1 MLLEPTPA
9 RREGTP
15 RKGREIYVTLACLR
29 QGGGGGKLRS
39 FGINS
44 TSQARLESYAWTHA
58 VAPLSCATVRCRL
71 PWLLAASLAATLKP
85 NAGSAHKKGG
95 QVMFCPRPLLE
106 LPCKAERWQ
115 GACKKRTSNVSPSTI
130 TSAPLQGGP
139 AASTWA
145 LLLDTNTRSKR
156 QNVLIV
162 CGSADAQYSKYRRCT
177 PRRQYLQP
185 LSP

>member
-29 QGGGGGKLRS
+29 QGGRGGGGKLRS

-85 NAGSAHKKGG
+85 NAGSAHRKGG
-95 QVMFCPRPLLE
+95 QVMFHPPPLLE

-115 GACKKRTSNVSPSTI
+115 GAHKRRTSNVSPSTI
-130 TSAPLQGGP
+130 TSAALHRGA
-139 AASTWA
+139 AASTCSPPFI
-145 LLLDTNTRSKR
+145 TNTMAPAGPPKFR
-156 QNVLIV
+156 IF
-162 CGSADAQYSKYRRCT
+162 A
-177 PRRQYLQP
+177 
-185 LSP
+185 

>member
-29 QGGGGGKLRS
+29 QGRGGGGKLRS

-85 NAGSAHKKGG
+85 NAGSAHRKGG
-95 QVMFCPRPLLE
+95 QVMFHPPPLLE

-115 GACKKRTSNVSPSTI
+115 GAHKRRTSNVSPSTI
-130 TSAPLQGGP
+130 TSAALHGGA
-139 AASTWA
+139 AASTCCA
-145 LLLDTNTRSKR
+145 LLITDTMAPAGPPKFK
-156 QNVLIV
+156 IF
-162 CGSADAQYSKYRRCT
+162 AQGW
-177 PRRQYLQP
+177 QV
-185 LSP
+185 

>member
-15 RKGREIYVTLACLR
+15 RKGREIYVTLACLW
-29 QGGGGGKLRS
+29 QGRGGGGKLRS

-85 NAGSAHKKGG
+85 NAGSAHRKGG
-95 QVMFCPRPLLE
+95 QVMFHPPPLLE

-115 GACKKRTSNVSPSTI
+115 GAHKRRTSNVSPSTI
-130 TSAPLQGGP
+130 TSAPWPRL
-139 AASTWA
+139 AAG
-145 LLLDTNTRSKR
+145 LLLNA
-156 QNVLIV
+156 
-162 CGSADAQYSKYRRCT
+162 GSALAKG
-177 PRRQYLQP
+177 RQIMFCPLPLLELPCAGAACGQP
-185 LSP
+185 LPSAAH